1 MDTLQRVHRE
11 GREESTLG
19 KRVAL
24 ITTQEGHST
33 LIEVKEPCWM
43 IELPFPGGKIGLV
56 PCLYQDEEEAA
67 EDADFMGGSVV
78 QIEGGELWP
87 RDSNS

>member
-1 MDTLQRVHRE
+1 
-11 GREESTLG
+11 
-19 KRVAL
+19 
-24 ITTQEGHST
+24 
-33 LIEVKEPCWM
+33 M